1 MASDPGDARPLR
13 NAWGIAAVGALLL
26 VIAVLGSPGQFNPET
41 CTNEM
46 LGRGAGA
53 WRPADRGHLLP
64 FGFACELFFDD
75 GSTELLVK
83 EAWWPV
89 VVATVGLVVMAAAVV
104 VRIRERPTVR
114 VGSEDEG
121 AG

>member
-1 MASDPGDARPLR
+1 M
-13 NAWGIAAVGALLL
+13 GALLL
-26 VIAVLGSPGQFNPET
+26 AIAVLGSPGQFNPET

-46 LGRGAGA
+46 LGRGASGV
-53 WRPADRGHLLP
+53 RPADRGHLLP

-75 GSTELLVK
+75 GSTEVLVK

-89 VVATVGLVVMAAAVV
+89 IVAAVGLVVMAAAVV
-104 VRIRERPTVR
+104 VRVR
-114 VGSEDEG
+114 QRASVRARSGCEG